1 MSDDPTP
8 GANLGRRATER
19 VLRLRERVPALPD
32 CATMLRQNLGAW
44 LRELGVV
51 ADLVDAV
58 VLATYE
64 AMVNVVTHAYQG
76 KPGVLDLMAEV
87 ANDVLTVT
95 VTDYGRWQSPAEEPS
110 PEGGRGLTLIRGL
123 ADEAS
128 IVSTEHGTTV
138 RMTWPRLADARDRTS
153 EG

>member
-8 GANLGRRATER
+8 GVDLGRRTTER

-32 CATMLRQNLGAW
+32 CATMLRRTLGAW

-51 ADLVDAV
+51 ADLVDSV

-76 KPGVLDLMAEV
+76 RPGALELLAEV

-95 VTDYGRWQSPAEEPS
+95 VTDHGRWKPPAAEPS
-110 PEGGRGLTLIRGL
+110 PGGGRGLTLIRGL

-128 IVSTEHGTTV
+128 IVSTERGTTV
-138 RMTWPRLADARDRTS
+138 RMTWSSLAGARDQ
-153 EG
+153 